1 MFGLP
6 ERELIIIT
14 REFEI
19 DLINVHVRT
28 VKLLGERKKIFLLEN
43 TLLKKSFS
51 IVSSLPS

>member
-14 REFEI
+14 KEFEI
-19 DLINVHVRT
+19 DLFNVHVRT

-43 TLLKKSFS
+43 TFYFKKNPF
-51 IVSSLPS
+51 